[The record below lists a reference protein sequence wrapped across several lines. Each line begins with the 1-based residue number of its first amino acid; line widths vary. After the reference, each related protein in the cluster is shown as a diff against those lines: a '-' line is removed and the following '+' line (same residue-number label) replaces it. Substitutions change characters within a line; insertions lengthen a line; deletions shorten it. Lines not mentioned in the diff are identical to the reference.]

1 MSPRGLLPIV
11 GRAACALVLA
21 ALAASAGPA
30 VSDETSAQ
38 LVLRVGT
45 LHVGD
50 GTTIANAL
58 VVVDDGKFL
67 VAGAG
72 DPPPRSK
79 VREFPSAHAAPG
91 LVDGVTRLGLQGGAA
106 EDVQA
111 LTPQIRAADAFD
123 PRSPALRGLL
133 AAGTTVVGIGPAS
146 SNVAAGR
153 AGAVRLGA
161 SGASVLESAGPPV
174 FSFTSAALRWD
185 RVPATLAGARRLLER
200 AFAGERWREPGEL
213 DVPVVPEA
221 IAALQRLESG
231 PALAWCD
238 SLVSA
243 TTAVETLRAK
253 GLAPSLVGCRE
264 CAGDPDSLAALGV
277 PCVVTGLR
285 PEDSLAVLALP
296 GRLAGKG
303 VAVTITTG
311 APDRSPRSLRL
322 ALSLAVAA
330 GMPGEAALSSATSAP
345 AKALGLAGR
354 IGRVAPKLDA
364 DLVVTDGAPWEA
376 RSRVLLVVSG
386 GEVAFDAG
394 PESKR

>member
-1 MSPRGLLPIV
+1 MTAR
-11 GRAACALVLA
+11 RLVAVPLLA
-21 ALAASAGPA
+21 ALAASAGSA
-30 VSDETSAQ
+30 ISDETTAQ

-45 LHVGD
+45 LHAGD

-67 VAGAG
+67 VVGAG

-91 LVDGVTRLGLQGGAA
+91 FVDGVTRFALQGGAA
-106 EDVQA
+106 EDVQV
-111 LTPQIRAADAFD
+111 LTPHIRASDAFD
-123 PRSPALRGLL
+123 PKSPALRGLL
-133 AAGTTVVGIGPAS
+133 AMGTTVVGIAPAP

-161 SGASVLESAGPPV
+161 SGARVIESAGPPV
-174 FSFTSAALRWD
+174 FSFTASALRWD

-200 AFAGERWREPGEL
+200 AFAGERWREPGEV
-213 DVPVVPEA
+213 DVPVLPEA
-221 IAALQRLESG
+221 LAALRGLEGG

-243 TTAVETLRAK
+243 TAAAETLRAK

-264 CAGDPDSLAALGV
+264 CAGDPDTLAALGA

-285 PEDSLAVLALP
+285 PEDPLAVLALP

-303 VAVTITTG
+303 VSVTITTG
-311 APDRSPRSLRL
+311 APERSPRSLRL

-330 GMPGEAALSSATSAP
+330 GMPAEAALSSVTSAP

-364 DLVVTDGAPWEA
+364 DLVVFDGAPWEV

-386 GEVAFDAG
+386 GEVAWEAAT
-394 PESKR
+394 ESKR